1 MSKKSLSG
9 AQMPKAAYV
18 DEAVTW
24 SREITRMRTR
34 GPGDLE
40 NAMRSIERDY
50 GVDYWTLWQLRYR
63 AQSIKDIGVSV
74 YMRLSA
80 AYQSECGR
88 QMRRFQYEKE
98 NTSSEIKGRIAA
110 TLISAADAL
119 AGTEDG
125 TD

>member
-1 MSKKSLSG
+1 
-9 AQMPKAAYV
+9 MPKTAFV

-24 SREITRMRTR
+24 SRELTRMRTR

-80 AYQSECGR
+80 AYETECGR
-88 QMRRFQYEKE
+88 QLRRYQHEQE
-98 NTSSEIKGRIAA
+98 NTKTKGRIAEA
-110 TLISAADAL
+110 FTRAADAL

-125 TD
+125 SD